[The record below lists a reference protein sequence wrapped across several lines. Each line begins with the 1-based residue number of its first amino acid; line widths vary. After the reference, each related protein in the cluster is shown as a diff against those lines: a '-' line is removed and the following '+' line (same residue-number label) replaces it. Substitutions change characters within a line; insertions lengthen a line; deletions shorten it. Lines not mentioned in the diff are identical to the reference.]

1 MSMEMA
7 TRARSGSTQKRPLPA
22 DSVDDSKEEVSD
34 AAPGNVGRIFIDSV
48 DGKKVAA
55 FITLQTKHMRSLFS
69 QFPEVLLIDATHGSN
84 RFKYKVFSFMAH
96 ATFGKVQ
103 FVQHALLQNEQ
114 RPTLLTAMEEFKA
127 NNPEWKKLRCIL
139 IDKDFTEMSALKKAF
154 PDVTILLC
162 QFHVSKYLREEIA
175 SADYGFSSW

>member
-1 MSMEMA
+1 
-7 TRARSGSTQKRPLPA
+7 
-22 DSVDDSKEEVSD
+22 
-34 AAPGNVGRIFIDSV
+34 
-48 DGKKVAA
+48 
-55 FITLQTKHMRSLFS
+55 MRSLFS

-103 FVQHALLQNEQ
+103 FVQHALLQTEQ